1 MTDLP
6 KGDPFN
12 AICPDAQHHGN
23 PFRYCACGWMEEPPP
38 SFHAYVRMK
47 DLNDGM
53 KFAAR
58 MAVDRAR
65 REGNNP
71 RNGTVTIYFDDDG
84 VGAKW
89 MPKP

>member
-1 MTDLP
+1 MSDSFHN
-6 KGDPFN
+6 FN
-12 AICPDAQHHGN
+12 IRPV
-23 PFRYCACGWMEEPPP
+23 PIE
-38 SFHAYVRMK
+38 FHAYVRMK

-71 RNGTVTIYFDDDG
+71 RNGIVTIYFDDDG

-89 MPKP
+89 VAKETA

>member
-1 MTDLP
+1 MT
-6 KGDPFN
+6 
-12 AICPDAQHHGN
+12 
-23 PFRYCACGWMEEPPP
+23 E
-38 SFHAYVRMK
+38 FHAYVRMK

-71 RNGTVTIYFDDDG
+71 RNGIVTISFDDDG

-89 MPKP
+89 TPKESK

>member
-1 MTDLP
+1 MSDS
-6 KGDPFN
+6 FHN
-12 AICPDAQHHGN
+12 YEV
-23 PFRYCACGWMEEPPP
+23 RPPRP
-38 SFHAYVRMK
+38 SEFHAYVRMK

-65 REGNNP
+65 RDGNNP
-71 RNGTVTIYFDDDG
+71 RNGKVTIYFDDDG

-89 MPKP
+89 VANRGDA